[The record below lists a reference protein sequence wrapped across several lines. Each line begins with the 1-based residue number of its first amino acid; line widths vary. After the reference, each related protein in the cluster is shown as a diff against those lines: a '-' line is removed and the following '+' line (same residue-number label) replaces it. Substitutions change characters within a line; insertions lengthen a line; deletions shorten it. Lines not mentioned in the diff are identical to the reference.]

1 MRKRVR
7 IHKDYLQVFIFLLA
21 AGLVGGYQIINE
33 GASFMAIFL
42 LAMFAFLCP
51 LLVYYQWQDR
61 YEPEPV
67 SRAANDMQVELKTD
81 RVFLPRGYFC
91 KHSLVAEPSEIP
103 VHIINEVNLQTF
115 PPSLL
120 IHHKE
125 VIFLPRISKE
135 ELKDFAT
142 RNQLPLSQRFDIWN
156 AIIEPFLD
164 TEFDEEEKQAT
175 LRQLGLNGIPEQEVK
190 AIRRKIRFPMALNMF
205 AWEWVYLGQFD
216 YLNWAPF
223 ISRKRYWWT
232 MDIALRNY
240 SKGA

>member
-7 IHKDYLQVFIFLLA
+7 IHKTYLQAFALFFGGGLLVLYQMVNEGPNLLFVLYLLA
-21 AGLVGGYQIINE
+21 CVPLCILIIR
-33 GASFMAIFL
+33 
-42 LAMFAFLCP
+42 
-51 LLVYYQWQDR
+51 YQWQDR

-67 SRAANDMQVELKTD
+67 SRAAKDMEIELKTD
-81 RVFLPRGYFC
+81 RIVLPRGYFC

-103 VHIINEVNLQTF
+103 VQIINEVNLQTF

-125 VIFLPRISKE
+125 VIFLPRISNE
-135 ELKDFAT
+135 ELKDFVT
-142 RNQLPLSQRFDIWN
+142 RNELPLSQRFDIWN

-164 TEFDEEEKQAT
+164 TEFDEEEQKAT
-175 LRQLGLNGIPEQEVK
+175 LRQLALNGIPEQEVK

-223 ISRKRYWWT
+223 ISRKKYWWT

-240 SKGA
+240 SG